1 MQDPAALIPPP
12 QIRCLFHPVWDRV
25 LLGGAE
31 LSRGLAL
38 SAFSSSVIL
47 LQNKIPFQILISGR
61 RGISSFFFFFLPSSP
76 PPPTLPKYLLAAA
89 ALQQRGWEGTW
100 QAVQWRGLSCR
111 SRNPSTLC
119 VRFYSAMW
127 HLPLE
132 YCLFPAPTRDD
143 ACRTRRC
150 LQPPLLRTLLGA
162 RKH

>member
-1 MQDPAALIPPP
+1 MQQPAALIPPP
-12 QIRCLFHPVWDRV
+12 QVRCLFHPVWDRA

-31 LSRGLAL
+31 LSRGLTL

-47 LQNKIPFQILISGR
+47 LQNKIPFQILIPGR
-61 RGISSFFFFFLPSSP
+61 RGVSSFFFFLPPLLP
-76 PPPTLPKYLLAAA
+76 PRPQLYLSICWQQP
-89 ALQQRGWEGTW
+89 LQQRGREGTW
-100 QAVQWRGLSCR
+100 QAVQRRGLSCR

-150 LQPPLLRTLLGA
+150 LQPPLLRALLGA